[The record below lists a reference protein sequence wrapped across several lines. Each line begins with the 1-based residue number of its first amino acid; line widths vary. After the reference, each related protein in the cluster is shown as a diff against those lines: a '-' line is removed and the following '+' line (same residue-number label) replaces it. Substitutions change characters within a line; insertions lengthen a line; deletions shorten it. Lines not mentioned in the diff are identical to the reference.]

1 MKDIARIGMSASE
14 IRYCNSKIME
24 ILSLYLNILPD
35 AITPEIVN
43 EISKSCNIP
52 VREAYA
58 QAFAAVCELNIDRED
73 KGFFYNYIL
82 PMLTERDP
90 REFENDPYYKN
101 IKIPDGK
108 TGSWELRSEV
118 LKPCEAFVCGDLKVF
133 PDGRMIPQIAFFM
146 REFSYPAILENGREW
161 MTLMPNETVTTLP
174 AISRAHGKV
183 LTYGC
188 GLGYFTYM
196 ASLKDEVDSVTVVEI
211 SESAIQLFREH
222 ILPQFEHKEKVRIIN
237 KDALLYAKE
246 DFAKERYDFVFADIW
261 HDVSDGK
268 ELMLKLKEYEKESPD
283 TEYTYWIEDTINCY
297 LDKKLWEL

>member
-1 MKDIARIGMSASE
+1 MKDIARIGMSSSE

-108 TGSWELRSEV
+108 TGSWELRSKV
-118 LKPCEAFVCGDLKVF
+118 LKPCEAFVCGDF
-133 PDGRMIPQIAFFM
+133 NDDPMSYTYFRMSRGR
-146 REFSYPAILENGREW
+146 
-161 MTLMPNETVTTLP
+161 
-174 AISRAHGKV
+174 
-183 LTYGC
+183 
-188 GLGYFTYM
+188 
-196 ASLKDEVDSVTVVEI
+196 KDS
-211 SESAIQLFREH
+211 FREAGH
-222 ILPQFEHKEKVRIIN
+222 GFAATFARLWPVLRIDYIMLPDRF
-237 KDALLYAKE
+237 DALEHSTPRVKFSDHYP
-246 DFAKERYDFVFADIW
+246 V
-261 HDVSDGK
+261 VSTI
-268 ELMLKLKEYEKESPD
+268 EL
-283 TEYTYWIEDTINCY
+283 
-297 LDKKLWEL
+297 